1 MVRRMGMGGRARV
14 ARLTWEERLVVRDG
28 VLSVERGKV
37 VETILPICLVEA
49 FWGGCAKGRAARAC
63 GVLSSCQVDALVSQ

>member
-1 MVRRMGMGGRARV
+1 MGMGGRARV

-49 FWGGCAKGRAARAC
+49 LWGAVQKG
-63 GVLSSCQVDALVSQ
+63 GQPGLVGSCHHVR